1 MQTGLTQPSRLTFLT
16 DKLMRHLG
24 KLEFIAVFMPV
35 ILLTVDCALI
45 KLTGMTSLP
54 YVFFDTKGYVFA
66 ALAGIAVLA
75 LVMAEIKPAV
85 MGNDFSVKVNIGY
98 GNLWLPKNTT
108 ELLIDSYFKK
118 RKLGE
123 KTYLTLVFVWLEMF
137 AMFLYGTLVAI
148 VIYKNYLKSIMFG

>member
-1 MQTGLTQPSRLTFLT
+1 MQVGLMHLSKLILLT

-24 KLEFIAVFMPV
+24 KLEFIVGFMPV
-35 ILLTVDCALI
+35 ILLAADCALI

-54 YVFFDTKGYVFA
+54 YGFFDTKGYLLA
-66 ALAGIAVLA
+66 ALAGIVVLA
-75 LVMAEIKPAV
+75 LVIAEIKPVV

-123 KTYLTLVFVWLEMF
+123 KTSLTLVFVCLEMS

-148 VIYKNYLKSIMFG
+148 VIYKSYLKSFMFG